1 MVLVL
6 LPLVFLTLSA
16 CGPSRTEITQQG
28 RDREPGA
35 SSPIKDDKTNEE
47 NVARARRLDVAARAT
62 VPGVPL
68 TSQESLDDYSSRL
81 ADLQFLI
88 ASAER
93 DALVQSPLSQWRM
106 QVTPSLNRA
115 KESLASG
122 MITKGKAE
130 LAMKD
135 FDGARKTLRRVLA
148 EFDSQVYGGLTR
160 QAETALQDVEKAAR
174 LAQAQGPQ

>member
-6 LPLVFLTLSA
+6 LPLLFLTLSA
-16 CGPSRTEITQQG
+16 CGPSRTEIVQQG
-28 RDREPGA
+28 RDREPGG
-35 SSPIKDDKTNEE
+35 SSQIKDDKTNED
-47 NVARARRLDVAARAT
+47 NVARARRLDAAAMAT
-62 VPGVPL
+62 VPVAPL
-68 TSQESLDDYSSRL
+68 TSQESLEDYSSRL

-88 ASAER
+88 ESAER
-93 DALVQSPLSQWRM
+93 DALIQSPLSQWRV

-135 FDGARKTLRRVLA
+135 FEAARKTLRQVLA

-160 QAETALQDVEKAAR
+160 QAEIALQDVEKAAK
-174 LAQAQGPQ
+174 LAQAQGTQ

>member
-1 MVLVL
+1 MILVL

-16 CGPSRTEITQQG
+16 CGPNRTEIAQHG

-35 SSPIKDDKTNEE
+35 SSPIKDDKTHED

-62 VPGVPL
+62 VSVVPL
-68 TSQESLDDYSSRL
+68 TSPESLDDYSSRL

-93 DALVQSPLSQWRM
+93 EALIQSPLSQWRK

-122 MITKGKAE
+122 LITKAKAE

-135 FDGARKTLRRVLA
+135 FDGARKTLRQVLA

-174 LAQAQGPQ
+174 LAQAQGTQ